1 MYLRFD
7 FLIGNTMYNILFK
20 QVFNNNTFI
29 RNKRIYFLDNR
40 SVSEFSSHYFN
51 RFVFF
56 KLNILFM
63 LKIFICIA
71 CKFE

>member
-1 MYLRFD
+1 MYLSFD

-29 RNKRIYFLDNR
+29 HNKRIYFLDNR
-40 SVSEFSSHYFN
+40 SVSEVSSHYFN
-51 RFVFF
+51 RVFFF